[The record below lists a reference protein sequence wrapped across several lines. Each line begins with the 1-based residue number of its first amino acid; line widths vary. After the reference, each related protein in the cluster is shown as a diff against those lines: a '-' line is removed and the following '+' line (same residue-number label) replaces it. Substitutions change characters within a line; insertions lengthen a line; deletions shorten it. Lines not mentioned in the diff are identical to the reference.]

1 MVEASLGGMSMM
13 ANTKASAERMGI
25 NVPKN
30 NKAHVNATKEIVQA
44 ERFLMTAKQAPSD
57 PAMKQEL
64 NKALKHLQAA
74 IVFLR

>member
-1 MVEASLGGMSMM
+1 MSLETKIDVFLAEMCGKDHKKKKEIKEA
-13 ANTKASAERMGI
+13 NDQ
-25 NVPKN
+25 
-30 NKAHVNATKEIVQA
+30 AHINATKEIVQA